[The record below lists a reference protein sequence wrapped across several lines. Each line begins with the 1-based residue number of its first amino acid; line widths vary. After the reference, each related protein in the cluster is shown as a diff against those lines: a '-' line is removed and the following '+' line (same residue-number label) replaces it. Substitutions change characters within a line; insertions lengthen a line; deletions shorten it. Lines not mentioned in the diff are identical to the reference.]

1 MSIDS
6 ASSTYNGGKPPSNS
20 KKVVVS
26 ETAGDIPP
34 NAFYFKS
41 SLESIIFS
49 NGNIIGEK
57 AFDGCQNLAS
67 AEFPTTGLVTI
78 ESEAFFGCSSLKAIR
93 LPAGLKT
100 IRKKAFKNCRSLS
113 IIELPD
119 SVETIE
125 EDVFENC
132 IALKEIVIPD
142 KVKKIARATF
152 MGCTSLSS
160 VSFPANLE
168 EIGNNAFMSCTSLLK
183 WDIPDDVKV
192 AASAFFGAGARIQPV
207 KSNTD
212 VSNRAESNKSLI
224 GEECTDVSNKDTTE
238 HMRDSSPDATDETNT
253 NEREDRAGMDVSTN
267 DPADSD
273 LSPDEVNAKDSMD
286 QADSLPV
293 DTSRKSNESN
303 SSVFK
308 TKTVQ
313 LPADA
318 LKVAFGKGPGGRPVV
333 VDVDP
338 SSKVTGMLKV
348 GDIVVA
354 FEESDRVA
362 YKNLSLR
369 NIAEKIKNSENNPLR
384 KITVVESNY
393 C

>member
-1 MSIDS
+1 MSNDS
-6 ASSTYNGGKPPSNS
+6 TSSTYNGGKPPSDA

-26 ETAGDIPP
+26 ETAGDIPR

-49 NGNIIGEK
+49 NGSVIGEK
-57 AFDGCQNLAS
+57 AFDGCQNLANV
-67 AEFPTTGLVTI
+67 EFPTTGLVTI
-78 ESEAFFGCSSLKAIR
+78 ESEAFFGCFSLKAIR

-100 IRKKAFKNCRSLS
+100 IGKKAFKNCRSLS
-113 IIELPD
+113 IIELPG

-160 VSFPANLE
+160 VAFPANLK

-183 WDIPDDVKV
+183 WDISDHVKV
-192 AASAFFGAGARIQPV
+192 AASAFFGAGARIQPL
-207 KSNTD
+207 KSTTD
-212 VSNRAESNKSLI
+212 EPDKAESNKSMT
-224 GEECTDVSNKDTTE
+224 GKGTDMSNKDTTTE
-238 HMRDSSPDATDETNT
+238 DMRDSSPDATDETNT

-267 DPADSD
+267 DPADTD
-273 LSPDEVNAKDSMD
+273 LSPDEVNVKDSMD
-286 QADSLPV
+286 QADKLPG
-293 DTSRKSNESN
+293 DTSRKSNKSN
-303 SSVFK
+303 STVFK

-318 LKVAFGKGPGGRPVV
+318 FKVAFGKGPGGRPVV

-338 SSKVTGMLKV
+338 SSKVTGMLNV

-354 FEESDRVA
+354 FEENGRVT
-362 YKNLSLR
+362 YNNLSLR
-369 NIAEKIKNSENNPLR
+369 NLAEKIKDSENNPLR